1 MVRFLHTADWHLGMK
16 YAQLG
21 PKADRARE
29 IRMET
34 VERLLKIAKEKNVD
48 FILVAGD
55 TFDSNEV
62 DSNTIRELC
71 ADLSKTALPV
81 YILPGNH
88 DPLTRDSPYND
99 PLWDEVENVRILK
112 KAKPLEIGDNVTLYP
127 CPVRQKQSRS
137 DPTSWINPEGNG
149 ISIGVAH
156 GNLDFTKNTN
166 FPINPE
172 TDLDYLALGEWHSFF
187 QIGCTVY
194 PGTPETTKFGEAK
207 SGNIVIVNLDKG
219 CKPEVEA
226 VKTGQLKW
234 ESPEFSVNSIEDVKN
249 LENSFS
255 DKNLVLNLKL
265 RGVVGQDSFN
275 YLENLKMDDLFFFNL
290 ETRDLYLKPSMLE
303 FQAMIPDGS
312 YLPKTF
318 RALTA
323 LMKQHPETGK
333 LSDMSREEAREI
345 FRELN
350 HTESVEKA
358 SPEVLKRALL
368 LLYQMVKEVSQ

>member
-62 DSNTIRELC
+62 DSKTIRKVC
-71 ADLSKTALPV
+71 TNLSKTALPV

-112 KAKPLEIGDNVTLYP
+112 KAEPLEIAENVTLYP

-137 DPTSWINPEGNG
+137 DPTAWINPEGNG

-156 GNLDFTKNTN
+156 GNLDFTKNPN
-166 FPINPE
+166 FSINPE
-172 TDLDYLALGEWHSFF
+172 TPLDYLALGEWHSLF
-187 QIGCTVY
+187 QTGCTVY

-207 SGNIVIVNLDKG
+207 SGNIVIVNLEKG
-219 CKPEVEA
+219 HEPEVESI
-226 VKTGQLKW
+226 KTGRLRW
-234 ESPEFSVNSIEDVKN
+234 ENPEFNISSIEDVKN

-255 DKNLVLNLKL
+255 AENLVLNLKL
-265 RGVVGQDSFN
+265 KGVVGQDSFN
-275 YLENLKMDDLFFFNL
+275 YLKNLKMDDLFFFNL

-333 LSDMSREEAREI
+333 LSDMSQEEAMEI

-350 HTESVEKA
+350 HTESIEKT